1 MKNGKA
7 LKFYGFL
14 IYVFLYLPI
23 VILIIYSFNEN
34 RASSVWTGFSLK
46 WYGVLLKNQMLWQ
59 AVWNS
64 LVVAGWTAF
73 IATTLGT
80 LTAIGLARSK
90 VPGKGLIEGL
100 LYLPMI
106 LPDIV
111 LGVGGLIF
119 FSAIGLTL
127 GLTTILAAHVGMA
140 LSYVVLVLRARL
152 AGMDRA
158 LEDAAQD
165 LGATPWQA
173 FRHVTLPLLAPGI
186 MAGALLAFTLSL
198 DDFVLAFFMTG
209 PGSNTLPVHVYS
221 MLKKGLTPE
230 VNALSTV
237 LLMGTGLA
245 VWLFQSLTAVG
256 GRQKEKQMEGELTP

>member
-1 MKNGKA
+1 VKSRKLN
-7 LKFYGFL
+7 LYGFL
-14 IYVFLYLPI
+14 IYAFLYIPI
-23 VILIIYSFNEN
+23 LVLVVFSFNEN
-34 RASSVWTGFSLK
+34 RQSSVWTGFSTK
-46 WYGVLLKNQMLWQ
+46 WYGVLFQNDALWE
-59 AVWNS
+59 AVRNS
-64 LVVAGWTAF
+64 LYVAGWTAV
-73 IATTLGT
+73 IGTVLGT
-80 LTAIGLARSK
+80 LTAIGLARAR
-90 VPGKGLIEGL
+90 VPGKGLIEAL

-127 GLTTILAAHVGMA
+127 GLNTILAAHVGMA

-158 LEDAAQD
+158 LEEAAQD

-186 MAGALLAFTLSL
+186 VAGALLAFTLSL

-237 LLMGTGLA
+237 LLVGTGLA
-245 VWLFQSLTAVG
+245 VWLFQSLTAT
-256 GRQKEKQMEGELTP
+256 RTNIKKTEGEVQS